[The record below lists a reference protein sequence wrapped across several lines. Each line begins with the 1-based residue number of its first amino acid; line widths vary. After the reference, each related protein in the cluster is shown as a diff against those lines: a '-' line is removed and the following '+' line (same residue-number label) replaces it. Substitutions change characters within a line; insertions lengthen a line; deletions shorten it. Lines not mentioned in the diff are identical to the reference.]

1 MEQKKKKG
9 GQLYVVIQDVQLL
22 KIRNSI
28 DNNKSLLPL
37 ADV

>member
-1 MEQKKKKG
+1 MEQKKKG
-9 GQLYVVIQDVQLL
+9 GQLYVVIQYVRRL

-28 DNNKSLLPL
+28 NNNKSLLPL